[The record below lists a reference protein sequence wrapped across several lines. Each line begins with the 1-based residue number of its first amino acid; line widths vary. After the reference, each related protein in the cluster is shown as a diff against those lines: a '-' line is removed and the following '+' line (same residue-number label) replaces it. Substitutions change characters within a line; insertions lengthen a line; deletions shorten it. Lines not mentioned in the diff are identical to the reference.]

1 MRNTALTLSLVVLLA
16 GSASAGLVV
25 DLEASSGT
33 STTVD
38 GATVNTWS
46 DGTTTFTR
54 SGSDARYVADSGD
67 GIPAIDFDRSAPFL
81 GDITTPNG
89 GATIG
94 DATVLIWANFDG
106 YSHIASSS
114 SYFFSID
121 GGGNEHTLG
130 RDQDAGGDDALYMYD
145 GNSAT
150 YGNQSPGGWVLYIAR
165 YYGASI
171 SGSTSAEAWI
181 DTVGNGAVVTGA
193 ADATNSDSTA
203 HNGNANSVRIGSW
216 TPGSYGHDGQIRA
229 LRIYNTIL
237 SDAEIQT
244 AAREITGL
252 AGPTPGTLIYGK

>member
-171 SGSTSAEAWI
+171 SGATSAEAWI
-181 DTVGNGAVVTGA
+181 DTVGDGAVVTGA